1 MTIEKLFS
9 PATNKITFVSA
20 PRRRCLAL
28 ASTLVLLGNFASG
41 SLIGAFAATAKK
53 DSAPSTLLLPL
64 TPRIDDSN
72 LKEEESTP
80 ANAPPG
86 TSKTTPAK
94 VESEEPQV
102 IFSSSEIKTQEPKLD
117 DAETSELKVHPNK
130 ISAEAGDAST
140 RLELEASEDDLR
152 MAESDAQINEDTTL
166 KGTIQIVAD
175 DTEYDQERNTF
186 LGTGNAVAVI
196 GGQNSKLEAD
206 AILYDQNTQMIDA
219 RGNVKI
225 VRDGNLTT
233 GSSFKFNV
241 TSDEYLITKPD
252 TEVKG
257 TEIIAR
263 SAYGKGTQG
272 LTFKNGTMTMPK
284 AFHIGRN
291 VAFGPLTQQ
300 QELMDRTAHPEV
312 FLPEKPSFTFKAR
325 KMVYERYKESGNL
338 TVFGGKLAFGR
349 FNVPLPKFV
358 ATVGTESR
366 VTFPI
371 TPMITNNLQSGGINI
386 GPNFNTPMGKTGVLS
401 WAPMIQLGGRGTNGN
416 SNSGS
421 TGLSGQVAFNNAR
434 ISSHIAYGS
443 VSNLFIADFKAK
455 LSDKTMF
462 QAGVN
467 RFMQGGLDGYRRPHL
482 IAEVVDNRYVRIP
495 KYLSGIGF
503 RTAAGAM
510 QDNPQLINLNP
521 EYAKLFGGPT
531 TSKSQPSAF
540 RLSEQITTTTQPLF
554 SVGNE
559 KVGARGYIFGGLGL
573 NAYSSGNY
581 RALLQA
587 GPTIETRLK
596 RARFQFGYVQSAVRG
611 SSPFVFDQFIQGQ
624 RSAYISGDIK
634 VHKYLTLGGSYG
646 YNLNSRLA
654 YNKSFTAAIGPDDFK
669 LLLTRNTITGQNRMG
684 FDVLYGAPVPFQ
696 KLVLKGSGDHG
707 NLTGL

>member
-80 ANAPPG
+80 ANAPQSA
-86 TSKTTPAK
+86 SKTTSAK

-233 GSSFKFNV
+233 GSSLSL
-241 TSDEYLITKPD
+241 TS
-252 TEVKG
+252 
-257 TEIIAR
+257 
-263 SAYGKGTQG
+263 
-272 LTFKNGTMTMPK
+272 
-284 AFHIGRN
+284 
-291 VAFGPLTQQ
+291 
-300 QELMDRTAHPEV
+300 
-312 FLPEKPSFTFKAR
+312 
-325 KMVYERYKESGNL
+325 
-338 TVFGGKLAFGR
+338 LA
-349 FNVPLPKFV
+349 
-358 ATVGTESR
+358 
-366 VTFPI
+366 
-371 TPMITNNLQSGGINI
+371 TNI
-386 GPNFNTPMGKTGVLS
+386 
-401 WAPMIQLGGRGTNGN
+401 
-416 SNSGS
+416 
-421 TGLSGQVAFNNAR
+421 
-434 ISSHIAYGS
+434 
-443 VSNLFIADFKAK
+443 
-455 LSDKTMF
+455 
-462 QAGVN
+462 
-467 RFMQGGLDGYRRPHL
+467 
-482 IAEVVDNRYVRIP
+482 
-495 KYLSGIGF
+495 
-503 RTAAGAM
+503 
-510 QDNPQLINLNP
+510 
-521 EYAKLFGGPT
+521 
-531 TSKSQPSAF
+531 
-540 RLSEQITTTTQPLF
+540 
-554 SVGNE
+554 
-559 KVGARGYIFGGLGL
+559 
-573 NAYSSGNY
+573 
-581 RALLQA
+581 
-587 GPTIETRLK
+587 
-596 RARFQFGYVQSAVRG
+596 
-611 SSPFVFDQFIQGQ
+611 
-624 RSAYISGDIK
+624 
-634 VHKYLTLGGSYG
+634 
-646 YNLNSRLA
+646 
-654 YNKSFTAAIGPDDFK
+654 
-669 LLLTRNTITGQNRMG
+669 
-684 FDVLYGAPVPFQ
+684 
-696 KLVLKGSGDHG
+696 
-707 NLTGL
+707 